1 MKGGFGQYC
10 SSFIFLITKLAKN
23 SYVHSFCHSSF
34 EDSRSPLIP
43 FQMVIFLAHLNI
55 VWSDTLLTSLSQ
67 KTHQNVTRDGFS
79 WPEDSCQGRKSTL
92 HMFSTL
98 KRSTVCFNNA
108 CPLCLSISLLWIKS
122 LLLVMKLVW
131 HKPHHSQ
138 DSIPLAAVLGSRHSR
153 MTRAGLVDNL
163 GEKCCW
169 FCWGY

>member
-1 MKGGFGQYC
+1 MALV
-10 SSFIFLITKLAKN
+10 STVPALSFSLQNWQRTAMSIPSATLVLRIAGL
-23 SYVHSFCHSSF
+23 
-34 EDSRSPLIP
+34 PLIP
-43 FQMVIFLAHLNI
+43 CQMVIFLAHLNI

-131 HKPHHSQ
+131 PKPYHSQ

-153 MTRAGLVDNL
+153 MTQAGLVDNL

-169 FCWGY
+169 FCWSY